1 MAERTGGQL
10 LVDALAHQGVR
21 TIFGIPGVQLDH
33 AADALYQ
40 AADRI
45 SFFCARNEQA
55 TTYMAD
61 GYARSTGTPGV
72 AMVVPGPGVL
82 NALAGLAT
90 AYSANSRVLLL
101 AGQIDSRLIGKR
113 YGALH
118 EIPDQAGILS
128 RLTKWTGTVRR
139 ADDIPALVTR
149 AFAELRGGRPRPV
162 ALELPPDVLAA
173 STGAGTGEYAEAS
186 PVLPSDADVERA
198 ARLLLA
204 AKRPLIYVGGGV
216 LAAGASAA
224 LTELAEVLEAPVL
237 VSENARGAIDARHR
251 LAFDGLALR
260 AFRTDADLVLG
271 VGTRFMTTFGRQ
283 IDVGRAALVLLNAD
297 PADLGEPRDAELAIH
312 ADAGLGLR
320 ALAAA
325 VGRPHRESR
334 EDEFEQ
340 VRTWLEDCLADI
352 TPQRGYLAAIR
363 SVLPD
368 DGVFVSEFTQ
378 VGYAASVCFPVYHP
392 HGYIG
397 PGYQGTLGYGFATAL
412 GAKAADPS
420 RAVISV
426 TGDGGFSWTM
436 QELST
441 LRRYGLGLVT
451 IVFNDG
457 YFGNVRRIQKN
468 RYGGRYFASDLTNPD
483 YQQLA
488 GAFGIGFAC
497 ARDPASLA
505 GVLRDAVAASEPVLV
520 EVPVGEFPSPW
531 HLIHEGIPRPA
542 PIAPGAHLPTER
554 RHA

>member
-90 AYSANSRVLLL
+90 AYSANSRVL
-101 AGQIDSRLIGKR
+101 
-113 YGALH
+113 
-118 EIPDQAGILS
+118 
-128 RLTKWTGTVRR
+128 
-139 ADDIPALVTR
+139 
-149 AFAELRGGRPRPV
+149 
-162 ALELPPDVLAA
+162 AA
-173 STGAGTGEYAEAS
+173 STGAGTGEYAEPS

-204 AKRPLIYVGGGV
+204 AKRPLIYVGGGL

-297 PADLGEPRDAELAIH
+297 PADLGEPRAAELAIH

-325 VGRPHRESR
+325 VGRPHRGSR
-334 EDEFEQ
+334 EDEFER

-392 HGYIG
+392 RGYIG

-497 ARDPASLA
+497 ARDPGSLA

-542 PIAPGAHLPTER
+542 PIAPGAHLPAER

>member
-1 MAERTGGQL
+1 MR
-10 LVDALAHQGVR
+10 
-21 TIFGIPGVQLDH
+21 
-33 AADALYQ
+33 
-40 AADRI
+40 
-45 SFFCARNEQA
+45 
-55 TTYMAD
+55 
-61 GYARSTGTPGV
+61 
-72 AMVVPGPGVL
+72 
-82 NALAGLAT
+82 
-90 AYSANSRVLLL
+90 RV
-101 AGQIDSRLIGKR
+101 
-113 YGALH
+113 
-118 EIPDQAGILS
+118 
-128 RLTKWTGTVRR
+128 
-139 ADDIPALVTR
+139 DDIPALVTR
-149 AFAELRGGRPRPV
+149 AFTELRGGRPRPV

-173 STGAGTGEYAEAS
+173 STGAGTGEYAEQS

-297 PADLGEPRDAELAIH
+297 PADLGEPRAAELAIH

-325 VGRPHRESR
+325 VGRPHRGSR
-334 EDEFEQ
+334 EDEFER

-392 HGYIG
+392 RGYIG

-497 ARDPASLA
+497 ARDPDSLA

-542 PIAPGAHLPTER
+542 PIAPGAHLPAER

>member
-1 MAERTGGQL
+1 
-10 LVDALAHQGVR
+10 
-21 TIFGIPGVQLDH
+21 
-33 AADALYQ
+33 
-40 AADRI
+40 
-45 SFFCARNEQA
+45 
-55 TTYMAD
+55 
-61 GYARSTGTPGV
+61 
-72 AMVVPGPGVL
+72 
-82 NALAGLAT
+82 
-90 AYSANSRVLLL
+90 
-101 AGQIDSRLIGKR
+101 
-113 YGALH
+113 
-118 EIPDQAGILS
+118 
-128 RLTKWTGTVRR
+128 
-139 ADDIPALVTR
+139 
-149 AFAELRGGRPRPV
+149 
-162 ALELPPDVLAA
+162 
-173 STGAGTGEYAEAS
+173 
-186 PVLPSDADVERA
+186 
-198 ARLLLA
+198 
-204 AKRPLIYVGGGV
+204 
-216 LAAGASAA
+216 
-224 LTELAEVLEAPVL
+224 
-237 VSENARGAIDARHR
+237 
-251 LAFDGLALR
+251 
-260 AFRTDADLVLG
+260 
-271 VGTRFMTTFGRQ
+271 MTTFGRQ

-297 PADLGEPRDAELAIH
+297 PADLGEPRAAEPAIH

-325 VGRPHRESR
+325 VGRPHRGSR
-334 EDEFEQ
+334 EDEFER

-392 HGYIG
+392 RGYIG

-497 ARDPASLA
+497 ARDPGSLA